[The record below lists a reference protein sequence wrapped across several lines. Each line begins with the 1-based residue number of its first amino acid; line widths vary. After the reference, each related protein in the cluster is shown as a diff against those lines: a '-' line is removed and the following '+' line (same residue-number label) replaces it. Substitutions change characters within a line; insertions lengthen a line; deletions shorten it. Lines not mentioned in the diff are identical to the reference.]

1 MASSVDAASIVN
13 AAADAASPTGG
24 AFKQLSFYLAKNEVA
39 LYPKW
44 NVYDTLFGSIKWEPN
59 MGSVLTGTTSTP
71 SPVLRTTFMPEVL
84 TAYPKK
90 DQFTVGERTE
100 DASLGMHRFESNRF
114 RFLSNFES
122 FWRDHLSYAQ
132 ADIVRQIQ
140 NANNVFI
147 RTLMYY
153 QAPDAYI
160 SGQGLSS
167 QIAHTSLIRK
177 REMSQANIRLI
188 ESITPGGGTLDNLDT
203 TTTHQ
208 VASSSTTTH
217 TISKSGGQ
225 LFREDCAAGGA
236 DDTSG
241 EVPAGALTLKGI
253 FKAMLVLQEDVQAPT
268 FDRTFGAPKTSEMV
282 KGKYV
287 LICSTEAWASLLWD
301 DSLRTATSSA
311 ATTGA
316 AATVRT
322 TTLAPANMNLLQ
334 DGFAGDLFGKIT
346 AKFDPYPMR
355 FDHNG
360 DLVVPQT
367 QNATSGKVVPN
378 PAYNAIGTGL
388 GTDVNDGSLNDS
400 GNASYEIAF
409 LVGAD
414 AFKTINVGP
423 PPKEFAGKNMNAK
436 KFYSMKWNGEVTL
449 TDQFLIPTGSG
460 SAPLSD
466 AAGSE
471 LNTYGDYLK
480 FISQA
485 VIGGIAGDVRHCLP
499 IIFKRQRTS

>member
-1 MASSVDAASIVN
+1 MASSVTAASVVN
-13 AAADAASPTGG
+13 AASDVGNATAG
-24 AFKQLSFYLAKNEVA
+24 AFKQLDFYLAKNEVA

-59 MGSVLTGTTSTP
+59 MGSVLKGTTPTP

-84 TAYPKK
+84 TSFPKK

-114 RFLSNFES
+114 RFLSTFQS

-140 NANNVFI
+140 CANNTFI

-167 QIAHTSLIRK
+167 QIAHTSLYRK
-177 REMSQANIRLI
+177 RGMSQANIRLI
-188 ESITPGGGTLDNLDT
+188 ENGVDSLDT
-203 TTTHQ
+203 DTTHQ
-208 VASSSTTTH
+208 VGDTATH

-225 LFREDCAAGGA
+225 KFREDCAIGGV

-241 EVPAGALTLKGI
+241 EVPAAVLSLKEI
-253 FKAMLVLQEDVQAPT
+253 FKAMLVLQEDIQAPT
-268 FDRTFGAPKTSEMV
+268 FDQTYGAPKTSEMV

-287 LICSTEAWASLLWD
+287 LVCSTEAWASLLWD
-301 DSLRTATSSA
+301 ADLRQHG
-311 ATTGA
+311 TTGK
-316 AATVRT
+316 TQ
-322 TTLAPANMNLLQ
+322 LAPANMNLLK

-360 DLVVPQT
+360 DLVVPQSV
-367 QNATSGKVVPN
+367 TSGDKVVPN
-378 PAYNAIGTGL
+378 PAYNAIVTGL
-388 GTDVNDGSLNDS
+388 GTDANDGSTNDS

-449 TDQFLIPTGSG
+449 TDQFLIPNADGGNPLTDTGT
-460 SAPLSD
+460 AD
-466 AAGSE
+466 
-471 LNTYGDYLK
+471 LNVYGDYLK

-485 VIGGIAGDVRHCLP
+485 VIGGIAGDARYCLP
-499 IIFKRQRTS
+499 IIFKRSRTF

>member
-1 MASSVDAASIVN
+1 MASSVTAATVAN
-13 AAADAASPTGG
+13 AAADAASPTGN

-44 NVYDTLFGSIKWEPN
+44 NVYDTLFGSIKWQPN
-59 MGSVLTGTTSTP
+59 MGSTLTGTTPTP

-100 DASLGMHRFESNRF
+100 DTSLGMHRFESNRF

-132 ADIVRQIQ
+132 SDLVRQIQ
-140 NANNVFI
+140 NANNTFI

-153 QAPDAYI
+153 QAPDVYI
-160 SGQGLSS
+160 AASSGTGGLSS
-167 QIAHTSLIRK
+167 QVSHTGTIKKVGLT
-177 REMSQANIRLI
+177 QAQIRLI
-188 ESITPGGGTLDNLDT
+188 ETDPTNGNVLDADSDTGITTAIAEGAGK
-203 TTTHQ
+203 Q
-208 VASSSTTTH
+208 
-217 TISKSGGQ
+217 
-225 LFREDCAAGGA
+225 FRNDVCDGGA
-236 DDTSG
+236 SG
-241 EVPAGALTLKGI
+241 SAWVSGPLTLKEI
-253 FKAMLVLQEDVQAPT
+253 FKAMLVLQEDIQAPT
-268 FDRTFGAPKTSEMV
+268 FDRIYNAPKQSEMV

-301 DSLRTATSSA
+301 TNLRTGH
-311 ATTGA
+311 TTAGE
-316 AATVRT
+316 TQ
-322 TTLAPANMNLLQ
+322 LAPANMNLLQ

-355 FDHNG
+355 FG
-360 DLVVPQT
+360 KSGRFIVPQT
-367 QNATSGKVVPN
+367 VVSSGDGADKVVPN
-378 PAYNAIGTGL
+378 PEYTKILAS
-388 GTDVNDGSLNDS
+388 DDDS
-400 GNASYEIAF
+400 ASYEIAF

-414 AFKTINVGP
+414 AFKTIQVGP

-485 VIGGIAGDVRHCLP
+485 VIGGIAGDARYCLP
-499 IIFKRQRTS
+499 IIFLRQRTS

>member
-1 MASSVDAASIVN
+1 MASSVTAASLVN
-13 AAADAASPTGG
+13 QAASAGDATAANG
-24 AFKQLSFYLAKNEVA
+24 FKQLSFYLAKNEVA

-44 NVYDTLFGSIKWEPN
+44 NIYDQLFGSIKWQPN
-59 MGSVLTGTTSTP
+59 MGSVLTGTTPTP
-71 SPVLRTTFMPEVL
+71 SPVLRTVFMPEVL

-132 ADIVRQIQ
+132 SDIVRQIQ
-140 NANNVFI
+140 NTNNIFI

-153 QAPDAYI
+153 QAPDAYVV
-160 SGQGLSS
+160 GQGLSS
-167 QIAHTSLIRK
+167 QIAHSGSIKKTSLAQSDIRT
-177 REMSQANIRLI
+177 I
-188 ESITPGGGTLDNLDT
+188 ENGLDT
-203 TTTHQ
+203 AGATTTAIAQ
-208 VASSSTTTH
+208 SS
-217 TISKSGGQ
+217 GDQ
-225 LFREDCAAGGA
+225 FRQDCTDGSAGGS
-236 DDTSG
+236 DDG
-241 EVPAGALTLKGI
+241 DVPAGPITLKEI
-253 FKAMLVLQEDVQAPT
+253 FKAMLVLQEDIQAPT
-268 FDRTFGAPKTSEMV
+268 FDRLHNVPKTSEMV

-301 DSLRTATSSA
+301 DSLRSTSSA
-311 ATTGA
+311 TTAGDA
-316 AATVRT
+316 VTRT
-322 TTLAPANMNLLQ
+322 TTLAPANLNLLQ

-346 AKFDPYPMR
+346 AKFDPFPMR
-355 FDHNG
+355 FNHNG
-360 DLVVPQT
+360 TFVVPQKE
-367 QNATSGKVVPN
+367 SGGKVVPN
-378 PAYNAIGTGL
+378 PAYTAIGDGDTGF
-388 GTDVNDGSLNDS
+388 DSDGSENDA

-414 AFKTINVGP
+414 AFKSINIGP
-423 PPKEFAGKNMNAK
+423 PPKEFASKNMNAK

-460 SAPLSD
+460 SAPLTD

-485 VIGGIAGDVRHCLP
+485 VIGGIAGDARYCLP
-499 IIFKRQRTS
+499 IIYKRRRTS